1 MLAKSFYNMID
12 NLCCEDFFTTS
23 LSTYLKGS
31 ACCEQFLLYGFVW
44 EFHSPVLDVIG
55 VPGTLKLEFL
65 ILKIDNVR
73 LVVKTVPYL
82 LDHLIFFCIFI
93 TMKSVLIIGKF
104 CENSL
109 HLTFKESSLE
119 KQEFINEEK
128 LCPIWPP
135 RSLAP
140 HLIIF
145 PRSLARMAT
154 ASLFT
159 AGGLLSRS

>member
-12 NLCCEDFFTTS
+12 NLYCEYFVTIS

-31 ACCEQFLLYGFVW
+31 ARCEQFLLYGFIW

-65 ILKIDNVR
+65 VLKIDNVR
-73 LVVKTVPYL
+73 LVVKTVPY
-82 LDHLIFFCIFI
+82 FFCCIFI
-93 TMKSVLIIGKF
+93 MMKSVLIIGKF
-104 CENSL
+104 CENLL

-128 LCPIWPP
+128 LSPIWPP